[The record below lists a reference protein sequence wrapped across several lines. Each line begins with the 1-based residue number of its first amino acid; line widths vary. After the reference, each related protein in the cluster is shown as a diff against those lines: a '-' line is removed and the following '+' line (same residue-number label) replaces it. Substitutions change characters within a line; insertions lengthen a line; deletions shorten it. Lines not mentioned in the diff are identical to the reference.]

1 LPKGFGPRGHHIGV
15 FAGAAVMGAVQAQRC
30 EDIDWRRHHDAPRA
44 TDRAP
49 IGRELRPVAEL
60 DGKLGDPGEIE
71 DDGERPVMRG
81 QGAGGRVQVD
91 GYLPGED
98 AGERRQQYL
107 VGLDFS
113 RVARDR
119 EWPVTAGPPRRA
131 G

>member
-1 LPKGFGPRGHHIGV
+1 LPKGFGPRGYHIGV
-15 FAGAAVMGAVQAQRC
+15 FAGAAVMGAMQAQWNEGVGR
-30 EDIDWRRHHDAPRA
+30 WRHHDAPRV

-49 IGRELRPVAEL
+49 IGREPRPVADL
-60 DGKLGDPGEIE
+60 DGKLDDPGEIE

-81 QGAGGRVQVD
+81 QGAGGRAQVD